1 MRNFLHVAQ
10 TASKQSGGEYIDIAE
25 IAAFNKSSIWLKNGL
40 EFSCDINLYNCLVE
54 IFQNNPVEET
64 RVIKTSCVILHG
76 YEIDCEYI
84 NGVKKPWGK
93 SKDSLGPLMEA
104 DPMPGD
110 VPVDTSNM
118 E

>member
-1 MRNFLHVAQ
+1 MRNFLYVAQ
-10 TASKQSGGEYIDIAE
+10 PAHGQSGGEYIDIAD

-64 RVIKTSCVILHG
+64 RVIKTSCVILQG

-84 NGVKKPWGK
+84 NGVKKPWSK
-93 SKDSLGPLMEA
+93 SKGTLP
-104 DPMPGD
+104 PTVPGD
-110 VPVDTSNM
+110 QGEEQRAVR
-118 E
+118 